1 MNAPLNISK
10 MSSPGNA
17 PRPIK
22 SRRYSPQF
30 KEEID
35 YTKGPSITVEI
46 NEFKDRNGKISPTVS
61 AASYDA
67 DNSAYK
73 PQSPEQRSER
83 MSTKSSLRMVKP
95 QNALGYYAMM

>member
-1 MNAPLNISK
+1 
-10 MSSPGNA
+10 
-17 PRPIK
+17 
-22 SRRYSPQF
+22 
-30 KEEID
+30 
-35 YTKGPSITVEI
+35 VEI